1 MARGRWG
8 RGRGPWYGVMVGDV
22 IRGGV
27 VGGHGRRGNGKR
39 GHGRR
44 SYERGEPWKGMGND
58 WEVW

>member
-1 MARGRWG
+1 MG

-22 IRGGV
+22 IRRSV
-27 VGGHGRRGNGKR
+27 VGGHGRRGNGRR

-44 SYERGEPWKGMGND
+44 GYERGEPWKGMGND